1 MKDMMIGVDLAKAV
15 FQVHGALRTGE
26 VQFRKKLTRKQFS
39 AFMAKQDRCLV
50 IFEACGCTHHW
61 AREMKAQGLEHQH
74 RVHRLTSG
82 AGLARRIRLAPDP
95 LEQGPEF
102 VPRHHGINLDQR
114 ILLRVQARVT
124 IRKIKETQLCHRRI
138 PRAGSSRQLCRSAKA
153 GAIFRGA
160 PKYPRGDE
168 RPENFPVESFQRRTP
183 DLRPGWGGGQPP
195 ACPQLHRMA

>member
-74 RVHRLTSG
+74 RVHRPAPG

-95 LEQGPEF
+95 LQQGPEF
-102 VPRHHGINLDQR
+102 RPRHHGIDPDQR
-114 ILLRVQARVT
+114 VPFGVQARV
-124 IRKIKETQLCHRRI
+124 
-138 PRAGSSRQLCRSAKA
+138 A
-153 GAIFRGA
+153 
-160 PKYPRGDE
+160 
-168 RPENFPVESFQRRTP
+168 V
-183 DLRPGWGGGQPP
+183 
-195 ACPQLHRMA
+195 